1 MQELIDYV
9 KFVLQ
14 YFANHPNATWQDYYN
29 DYLTTPCEKVKAQ
42 FAKIPYINKVATI
55 NKPSFFK
62 LDKETGFTEDKNGNF
77 TDLPLSASTNHGLS
91 VTYSP
96 NTRGYTHTHL
106 DDKPTGT
113 YNDDDLEIY
122 EIRYRIF
129 STYDVNTL
137 MGMADF
143 NKSPENFGDLY
154 GTMLSSDGTYV
165 IKFTG
170 NASDI
175 KMGFGTAVW
184 EQKYKDYFRKEEGS
198 IETKFLRFMKNQ
210 MQVTGI
216 SLYNVKSNGKVF
228 EIKLNAD
235 ETKTESTECGN

>member
-1 MQELIDYV
+1 MQTTP
-9 KFVLQ
+9 
-14 YFANHPNATWQDYYN
+14 HATWEDYYYQYAN
-29 DYLTTPCEKVKAQ
+29 TPCEKIKAQ
-42 FAKIPYINKVATI
+42 FARQKYKTKVDSINKS
-55 NKPSFFK
+55 SFFK
-62 LDKETGFTEDKNGNF
+62 LNKETGFTEDKNENL

-96 NTRGYTHTHL
+96 STRGYTHTHL

-113 YNDDDLEIY
+113 YNDDNQEIY

-129 STYDVNTL
+129 STYDLNTL

-170 NASDI
+170 STSDI
-175 KMGFGTAVW
+175 KMGFGTEAW
-184 EQKYKDYFRKEEGS
+184 NKKYADYFVENDKNTL
-198 IETKFLRFMKNQ
+198 ETNFLLFMKNK
-210 MQVTGI
+210 MQITGI
-216 SLYNVKSNGKVF
+216 SLFNVKSNGKVF
-228 EIKLNAD
+228 EMKLNASG
-235 ETKTESTECGN
+235 TKAESIECGN